1 MVRRLPAPKIRHSL
15 WQRLLRRR
23 DRPQRQKA
31 RKARATARSVF
42 WGEQP
47 VAPTVPVPFYIHL
60 VRLLIVTLGASAIA
74 GTILSL
80 FQPLSRSPLTAKSPP
95 RTLPKHQPSPVVLK
109 RENIKLKQQLQQL
122 AAQYPQLQLHL
133 LTVNLATG
141 EYVDLQAN
149 SSIAAASTIKIPILI
164 ALFQQLDRHQLQLSE
179 PLTLEKTMI
188 VGGNGDMA
196 EQPVGTK
203 FTVGDSAIKM
213 IANNDN
219 TATNLLIKR
228 LGGQGQLNAQFHS
241 WGLVNTTMKN
251 PLPDFSGTNVSSPR
265 ELATLLQ
272 RIEQGQLL
280 SANSRRQV
288 LEILRKTKR
297 NTMLPAGLP
306 PQTKIAHKT
315 GEIAN
320 LTADVGLIELT
331 GSQKYVVA
339 AMVVKPHDNH
349 QGTELIRQS
358 SQIIYQGH
366 PTSSP
371 APSLPSLDN

>member
-23 DRPQRQKA
+23 NRPQRTKVRQA
-31 RKARATARSVF
+31 STTAHTAF

-47 VAPTVPVPFYIHL
+47 VPPTVRVPFYIHL

-74 GTILSL
+74 GTVLSL
-80 FQPLSRSPLTAKSPP
+80 LQPLSRSPIIVKSSP
-95 RTLPKHQPSPVVLK
+95 RTVPKSRPSPVVLK
-109 RENIKLKQQLQQL
+109 PENIKLKQQLQQL
-122 AAQYPQLQLHL
+122 AAQYPQLQIHL
-133 LTVNLATG
+133 LTINLVTG

-179 PLTLEKTMI
+179 LLTLEKTMI
-188 VGGNGDMA
+188 AGGNGDMA

-203 FTVGDSAIKM
+203 FTVLDSAIKM

-228 LGGQGQLNAQFHS
+228 LGGQGQLNTQFHS
-241 WGLVNTTMKN
+241 WGLITTTMKN

-272 RIEQGQLL
+272 RIDQGQLL
-280 SANSRRQV
+280 SVSSRRRV
-288 LEILRKTKR
+288 LEILGKTKR
-297 NTMLPAGLP
+297 NTMLPEGLP
-306 PQTKIAHKT
+306 PKTKIAHKT

-320 LTADVGLIELT
+320 LTADVGLIELPN
-331 GSQKYVVA
+331 GQKYVVA
-339 AMVVKPHDNH
+339 AMVVKPSDND
-349 QGTELIRQS
+349 QGAELIRQS
-358 SQIIYQGH
+358 AQIIYQGY
-366 PTSSP
+366 TISSP
-371 APSLPSLDN
+371 AAHLPSLDN